1 MQYKSLVL
9 HLLIFQCEAD
19 TQDRMERLERKKTDS
34 GKRKRVQHKINRTE
48 EQALR
53 FCFGQIN
60 FDL

>member
-1 MQYKSLVL
+1 MF

-19 TQDRMERLERKKTDS
+19 TQDRMKRLERKKTDS
-34 GKRKRVQHKINRTE
+34 GKRKRVQHKINRAE

-53 FCFGQIN
+53 YCLGQIN